1 MSSSEYRQ
9 RVAEHPQT
17 LPGAVGGIL
26 VTIGLVIVLR
36 IGLGLA
42 INDPVHPVTYLAVAG
57 GGFGAVAMF
66 VFNQRTGG
74 DGRFAPVDFWAKRI
88 GQGDVSSYQ
97 RQGLYLHV
105 TYGAIL
111 AGFYPRIIQELMG
124 GGAGN
129 LFAAFPLS
137 LVTGAIFGV
146 VLFALGM
153 LYSVVGIFEMEYE
166 PRTNILRFLTA
177 HIVFGLVLGLTVG
190 LMKPVIGPF
199 VGI

>member
-88 GQGDVSSYQ
+88 GQGDVTSYQ

-111 AGFYPRIIQELMG
+111 AGFFPRIMQELMG

-129 LFAAFPLS
+129 LFATFPLS
-137 LVTGAIFGV
+137 LVTGTVFGV

-153 LYSVVGIFEMEYE
+153 LYSVVGLFEMEYE

-177 HIVFGLVLGLTVG
+177 HVVYGLILGLTTG
-190 LMKPVIGPF
+190 LWLSVLESAL
-199 VGI
+199 